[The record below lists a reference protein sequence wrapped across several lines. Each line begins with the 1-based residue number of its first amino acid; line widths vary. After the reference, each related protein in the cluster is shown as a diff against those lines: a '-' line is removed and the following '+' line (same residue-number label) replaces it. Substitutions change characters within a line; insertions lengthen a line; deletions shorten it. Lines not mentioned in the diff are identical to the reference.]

1 MTGGVTW
8 LNDAPGAT
16 RPDAPEGDEHPMR
29 KVTKQ
34 VAFDSGWDEARRR
47 KIAELFDS
55 MAADWT
61 VNHDSVERRAS
72 ITDALTR
79 GDVRGGRVV
88 ELGSGSGMGTR
99 QLAERFDDVVAL
111 DLSLQ
116 MLLHAPGSAG
126 ARVQGDSAALPLRT
140 DSADTL
146 VLVNM
151 LLFPGE
157 LDRVLTHNGQ
167 LVWVNTGAERTPI
180 HLMPEEVVEALPG
193 KWTAAAGR
201 AGTGLWCVAS
211 RLS

>member
-1 MTGGVTW
+1 MAGTVLW
-8 LNDAPGAT
+8 LHDAPGTVRAG
-16 RPDAPEGDEHPMR
+16 PPEGDEHPMR

-34 VAFDSGWDEARRR
+34 VAFDGGWDEQRRR
-47 KIAELFDS
+47 KVAGLFDS
-55 MAADWT
+55 MAAGWT
-61 VNHDSVERRAS
+61 ASHDSVERRAS

-79 GDVRGGRVV
+79 GDVRDGRVV
-88 ELGSGSGMGTR
+88 EVGSGSGMGTQ

-116 MLLHAPGSAG
+116 MLLHAPASAG
-126 ARVQGDSAALPLRT
+126 ARVQGDSSTLPLRT

-151 LLFPGE
+151 LLFPAE
-157 LDRVLTHNGQ
+157 IARVLTQNGQ

-193 KWTAAAGR
+193 TWAASAGR

-211 RLS
+211 RVS